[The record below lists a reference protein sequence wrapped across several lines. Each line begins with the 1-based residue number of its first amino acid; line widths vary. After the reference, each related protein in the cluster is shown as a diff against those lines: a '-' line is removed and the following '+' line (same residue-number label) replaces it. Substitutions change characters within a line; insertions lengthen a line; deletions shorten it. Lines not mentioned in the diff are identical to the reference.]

1 MDICNAPTEADEHI
15 LRVSSTAHGHTSP
28 HNTAIRGARE
38 AQVALLHLLRDVGRS
53 SDLKPLLRRIEATAL
68 RILGC
73 ERLTIFTNEPSTNE
87 LHSRYA
93 TGTPEIHTPSDRG
106 IAAATLREGRMINVH
121 DVTGDPRFYSGIDR
135 QTGYRTRSLL
145 SVPLHGVGSEI
156 TGVLELLN
164 KSGGTF
170 TPSDEELAL
179 TLGSLTEI
187 TLQRHG
193 LVDQYREK
201 QRLEHD
207 LELARTIQRSLLPS
221 DDPSLAGYEISA
233 WSRAADA
240 TGGDFYDYFPLPD
253 GRLGLV
259 VADVAGHGLAASL
272 LACETRALIRSAAAS
287 GGSLVEIVRSANDLL
302 YHDLRHERFVV
313 LFLGA
318 LDAETGRL
326 EFVGAGGLTFVCQSG
341 KVRSV
346 EATIPPLALFPDVPA
361 AAVTEVTL
369 RPEDMV
375 VLATDGFYEWENWSG
390 DQYGLG
396 RLCEQIRAN
405 ALRSPGELI
414 RSIYRDVSSYGQGV
428 KQVDD
433 LTAMVIRRTHS

>member
-1 MDICNAPTEADEHI
+1 
-15 LRVSSTAHGHTSP
+15 
-28 HNTAIRGARE
+28 
-38 AQVALLHLLRDVGRS
+38 LLHLLREIGAC
-53 SDLKPLLRRIEATAL
+53 SDLEPLLHRIEATAL
-68 RILGC
+68 KILGC
-73 ERLTIFTNEPSTNE
+73 ERLTVFTNEPLTNE
-87 LHSRYA
+87 LRSKLA
-93 TGTPEIHTPSDRG
+93 TGTTEIRTPADRG
-106 IAAATLREGRMINVH
+106 IAAATLKEGRMINVH
-121 DVTGDPRFYSGIDR
+121 DVSGDPRFYDAIDR

-164 KSGGTF
+164 KSVGTF
-170 TPSDEELAL
+170 TPADEELAL

-187 TLQRHG
+187 SLQRHV

-201 QRLEHD
+201 QRLDHD
-207 LELARTIQRSLLPS
+207 LELARRIQRSLLPS
-221 DDPSLAGYEISA
+221 LDPFLSGYDITA

-287 GGSLVEIVRSANDLL
+287 SRSLVDIARSANDLL
-302 YHDLRHERFVV
+302 YRDLRHERFVV

-318 LDAETGRL
+318 LDPLTGRL
-326 EFVGAGGLTFVCQSG
+326 EFVGAGCVTFVCRSG
-341 KVRSV
+341 QITPF
-346 EATIPPLALFPDVPA
+346 EATIPPLAVFPDLPVE
-361 AAVTEVTL
+361 AVTEVTL

-375 VLATDGFYEWENWSG
+375 VVATDGFWEWENQSG
-390 DQYGLG
+390 DQYGVD

-405 ALRSPGELI
+405 AFRSPGELI
-414 RSIYRDVSSYGQGV
+414 RSLHHDVSSYGQGV
-428 KQVDD
+428 KQADD
-433 LTAMVIRRTHS
+433 LTAMVIRRTTPANMTIPNPLRCPDLTATLGCRSARR